1 MKRRE
6 YAIAYNTIRLFIVNS
21 YEIGQ
26 QINFKELLH
35 KFYADDVKASNYV
48 VKSMVT
54 VLVNLGYL
62 SESYEYL
69 KELPIN
75 YSNYIN
81 EKTKYDN
88 IRFKQSN

>member
-6 YAIAYNTIRLFIVNS
+6 YAIAYNTIRLFIVNN

-69 KELPIN
+69 RELPVN

>member
-69 KELPIN
+69 KELPVN

>member
-6 YAIAYNTIRLFIVNS
+6 YAIAYNTIRLFIINS

-69 KELPIN
+69 KELPVN

>member
-6 YAIAYNTIRLFIVNS
+6 YAIAYNTIRLFIVNN

-35 KFYADDVKASNYV
+35 KFYTDDVKASNYV

-69 KELPIN
+69 KELPVN

>member
-69 KELPIN
+69 RELPVN

>member
-69 KELPIN
+69 RELPVN

-88 IRFKQSN
+88 IRFKQTN

>member
-21 YEIGQ
+21 YEVGQ